1 MSRTNFGNSLAL
13 EKKIHENS
21 LAYMKSNITIA
32 MNPKEYI
39 EYFQSQD
46 INKRHK
52 GITKSEDCM
61 NL

>member
-1 MSRTNFGNSLAL
+1 
-13 EKKIHENS
+13 
-21 LAYMKSNITIA
+21 

-61 NL
+61 DL